1 MYNTTPDVEL
11 TLFKATISAGTPFAT
26 IFVLLTPNT
35 PGIKGE
41 STPTQNRWNRT
52 PNAGRIKVRKATFKK
67 LRWKLAETI
76 STKLLGGAI

>member
-1 MYNTTPDVEL
+1 MYNTTPALEL
-11 TLFKATISAGTPFAT
+11 PLFRETISALTPFAT

-67 LRWKLAETI
+67 LR
-76 STKLLGGAI
+76 